1 MQKFID
7 DLFNI
12 MSERFDGTITR
23 KMISKPNVGETT
35 GFVLRKEGSNC
46 APTVYVESYYDSY
59 ASGYATVEEIADE
72 ILKLIDENPEPDTD
86 VDFDQLTN
94 WEFVKDKIRPVLIST
109 VGNEE
114 YIKNLAY
121 SKTQTDLV
129 ILYQIELVNDGN
141 ACQSIKIQ
149 KPALKMYGVTVT
161 ELKKAAFK
169 NLDEHIRFMNMAQE
183 IGMLMGAAEEDDDMI
198 EFPMWVLSNDA
209 KTYGAAAI
217 FSSKAMKEV
226 TTRMKTDKLYILP
239 SSIHEVIIMDA
250 TKPDVAGKTEELKA
264 MVREV
269 NATQVA
275 PKDKLSDNVYFYNGK
290 TIETVE

>member
-23 KMISKPNVGETT
+23 KMISKPNIGETT
-35 GFVLRKEGSNC
+35 GFVLRKKGSNC
-46 APTVYVESYYDSY
+46 APTIYVESYYDSY

-72 ILKLIDENPEPDTD
+72 IFKLIDENPAPSTD
-86 VDFDQLTN
+86 VDIDQLTD

-121 SKTQTDLV
+121 SKTRTDLV

-141 ACQSIKIQ
+141 ACQCIKIQ
-149 KPALKMYGVTVT
+149 KAALKIYGVTVT
-161 ELKKAAFK
+161 ELKKVAFQ
-169 NLDEHIRFMNMAQE
+169 NLDGHIRFLNMAQE
-183 IGMLMGAAEEDDDMI
+183 LGFLMGAPEEEEMED
-198 EFPMWVLSNDA
+198 FPMWVLSNDA

-226 TTRMKTDKLYILP
+226 TTKMKTNQLYILP
-239 SSIHEVIIMDA
+239 SSIHEVIILDA
-250 TKPDVAGKTEELKA
+250 TKPDTAGKTEELKA

-290 TIETVE
+290 TIEVVE

>member
-7 DLFNI
+7 GLFNT
-12 MSERFDGTITR
+12 MSEKFDGTVT
-23 KMISKPNVGETT
+23 KVTVNKPNVGEVT
-35 GFVLRKEGSNC
+35 GFSLRTEGSNV
-46 APTVYVESYYDSY
+46 APTVYVESFYDVY
-59 ASGYATVEEIADE
+59 ASGEATIEEIADK
-72 ILKLIDENPEPDTD
+72 ILQTVKENPEPDTD

-109 VGNEE
+109 AGNEE

-121 SKTQTDLV
+121 SKTKTDLV

-141 ACQSIKIQ
+141 GCQSIKIQ
-149 KPALKMYGVTVT
+149 KAALKMYGVTVT

-169 NLDEHIRFMNMAQE
+169 NLDEHIRFLNMAQE
-183 IGMLMGAAEEDDDMI
+183 LGFLLGEPEEDAME
-198 EFPMWVLSNDA
+198 EFPMWVLSNDV

-226 TTRMKTDKLYILP
+226 TTKMKTNQLYILP
-239 SSIHEVIIMDA
+239 SSIHEVIILDA
-250 TKPDVAGKTEELKA
+250 TKPDTAGKTEELKA

-290 TIETVE
+290 TIEVVE